1 MKIKHAT
8 LLIVWPTSLGLVA
21 LVTAI
26 LGVSAALAQVP
37 PWPTPP
43 PAPIGTFPQ
52 VIRSSDITPVPAA
65 TSPGSVA
72 LQVDPIFAG
81 PVPRIPPRA
90 STTILT
96 GEPSL
101 EDRVA
106 VNIYAGAIDRTI
118 QLTYQPLS
126 VDQVPEAGP
135 SRLIQRAF
143 QLQTYDH
150 TASVLDTAFKY
161 PVRITLHVLDRELAA
176 SGNDPARLFLAR
188 FDAQHN
194 RWLPLVTTYRSTE
207 STLLI
212 RVLHPGIFAII
223 AQPAP
228 VLR

>member
-1 MKIKHAT
+1 MKIKHVM
-8 LLIVWPTSLGLVA
+8 LLIVWPSSLGLLA
-21 LVTAI
+21 LVTGI
-26 LGVSAALAQVP
+26 LGASAALAQVP
-37 PWPTPP
+37 VWPTPL
-43 PAPIGTFPQ
+43 PAPIGTFPR
-52 VIRSSDITPVPAA
+52 VISSSEITPVPAA
-65 TSPGSVA
+65 TSPGSIA

-101 EDRVA
+101 EGRIA
-106 VNIYAGAIDRTI
+106 INIDAGAIDRTI

-126 VDQVPEAGP
+126 VDQVPNAGP
-135 SRLIQRAF
+135 SRPIQRAF

-161 PVRITLHVLDRELAA
+161 PVRITLHVNDREVAA
-176 SGNDPARLFLAR
+176 SGDDPARLFLAR
-188 FDAQHN
+188 FDAQNN

-207 STLLI
+207 STLLV
-212 RVLHPGIFAII
+212 RVLRPGIFAVI